1 MNVSSLNILK
11 VTPILIVDAI
21 EPALAL
27 WTGRLGY
34 DKQVEVPQR
43 GAGRRAGFVLLARD
57 GHEVMMQTRSS
68 LSADVPGI
76 AKLGVGC
83 VLYMDVASL
92 REATAAA
99 KGLEVVVPERTT
111 AYGAR
116 EIFVRDPVG
125 NVLGFA
131 EHEGR

>member
-1 MNVSSLNILK
+1 MSVPSLNIRK

-27 WTGRLGY
+27 WTGVLAY
-34 DKQVEVPQR
+34 EKHVEVPHD
-43 GAGRRAGFVLLARD
+43 GRAGFVLLSRD
-57 GHEVMMQTRSS
+57 GHEVMMQTRAS
-68 LSADVPGI
+68 LRADVPGV
-76 AKLGVGC
+76 AKLGVGA
-83 VLYMDVASL
+83 VLYMDVDSL
-92 REATAAA
+92 DAAISSTQ
-99 KGLEVVVPERTT
+99 GLEVVVPERET

-131 EHEGR
+131 EHMKR